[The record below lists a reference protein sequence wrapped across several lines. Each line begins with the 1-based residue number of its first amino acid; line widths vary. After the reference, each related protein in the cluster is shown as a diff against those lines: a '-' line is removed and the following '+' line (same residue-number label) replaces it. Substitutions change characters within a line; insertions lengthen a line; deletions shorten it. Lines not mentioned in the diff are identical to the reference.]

1 MDCVLVKKT
10 GIVLFDEH
18 LLNLDYKLSKEPRSE
33 LKALF
38 KTREIIAIYTTSEAH
53 ETLAL
58 GGTNTLLHLRL
69 SVADWQG
76 AGAVC

>member
-18 LLNLDYKLSKEPRSE
+18 LLNLDYKLSKESRSE

-38 KTREIIAIYTTSEAH
+38 KTREIIAIYATSVAH
-53 ETLAL
+53 ET
-58 GGTNTLLHLRL
+58 
-69 SVADWQG
+69 QG
-76 AGAVC
+76 